1 VSHGRLRKLVDEDPF
16 SQSLFESLDTLE
28 AQLVDATARKERL
41 TAEVATARSKSQ
53 ALYTSEALIDAIRS
67 GDPERRLKLKAE
79 IAKRI
84 SRSMSTLKLCS
95 TTLFITSGLKLD
107 VFWTSLL
114 INSGGDPGPAA
125 RPAFPFL
132 DALRV

>member
-1 VSHGRLRKLVDEDPF
+1 LRKLVDEDPF

-53 ALYTSEALIDAIRS
+53 ALYSSEALIDAIRS

-95 TTLFITSGLKLD
+95 TTLFITSG
-107 VFWTSLL
+107 
-114 INSGGDPGPAA
+114 
-125 RPAFPFL
+125 
-132 DALRV
+132 